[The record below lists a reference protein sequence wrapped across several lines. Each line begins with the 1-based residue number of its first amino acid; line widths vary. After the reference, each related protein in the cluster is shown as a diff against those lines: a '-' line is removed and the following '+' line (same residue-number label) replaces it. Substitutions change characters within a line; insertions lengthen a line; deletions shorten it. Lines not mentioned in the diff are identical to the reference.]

1 MHPKMRSEKVIDFW
15 SIFDPRLVPK
25 STPKHTKKWPP
36 GGESLWENA
45 DFRFLAKSWKLSSR
59 LHESS
64 ILTFQDLSKN
74 HVFRLNRPSRLHES
88 SIFDFLVFSWFSS
101 KSWKLCS
108 RLHETSIS
116 ASPSEL
122 QNFIFW
128 QFRPSRLHESA
139 ISVFSKK
146 SVFFAIS
153 WKLSSR
159 LHESAILAS
168 PVGAP
173 SPHPFFI
180 LAFSPTWGR
189 DFWLFRKIMLFCNI
203 FEIELSPTRERDF
216 GPPRWGPFPTLFL
229 NFCSISHIFA

>member
-15 SIFDPRLVPK
+15 SIFDPKLVPK
-25 STPKHTKKWPP
+25 WTPKHSKKWAR

-101 KSWKLCS
+101 KSWKLRS
-108 RLHETSIS
+108 RLHENSIL
-116 ASPSEL
+116 ASPGEL
-122 QNFIFW
+122 QNRIFP
-128 QFRPSRLHESA
+128 QFQPSRLDDSA
-139 ISVFSKK
+139 ISVFFKK
-146 SVFFAIS
+146 SCFFDIS

-168 PVGAP
+168 PVAAP

-180 LAFSPTWGR
+180 LAFSPARQR
-189 DFWLFRKIMLFCNI
+189 DFR
-203 FEIELSPTRERDF
+203 
-216 GPPRWGPFPTLFL
+216 LFL
-229 NFCSISHIFA
+229 NFRSFC